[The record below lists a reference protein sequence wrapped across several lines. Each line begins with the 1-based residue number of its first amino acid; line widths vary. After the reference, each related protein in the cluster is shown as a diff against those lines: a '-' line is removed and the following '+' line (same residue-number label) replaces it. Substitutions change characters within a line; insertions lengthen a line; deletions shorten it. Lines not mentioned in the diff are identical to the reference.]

1 MTKKKRICLLW
12 IVCLLLLGLT
22 ACDRKGKTEGQTSGP
37 LTSVLNGE
45 YVYVPTFSP
54 LKNIGEKTYLNHSL
68 VQGDTLY
75 YSLISYYDVVTMKY
89 DTQFMRAEISN
100 PGNGEAVTPKKP
112 QVEGYEANV
121 SGFQVDDKGN
131 LYVAYYLTPP
141 YVKGGSYD
149 YEDYTSYLVKYD
161 NNGNAIFEEDLKTML
176 TDENNGYIS
185 SLVICEDGR
194 ILVSSYDA
202 IYVLKENGKL
212 QTTIRTGNRQ
222 LNDMFA
228 TEDGKVFCLLY
239 NSTNKKMEL
248 AELDIK
254 KKCLGEAYQN
264 LPEGILRVSG
274 GATGKLLV
282 MNNSYLYEYDLTTGQ
297 AVPVVNWMDCYL
309 NSNGINHFSMLED
322 GNILLIYGE
331 PSSDAK
337 ELVKLTKTKASELP
351 QKEQLVLASLYDTNQ
366 DPELQKAIMEFN
378 RTNSQYKI
386 VFKSYMDQSSQRT
399 ENSIQDAI
407 TRMHA
412 DLMSDNPPDII
423 DLSYGNMGDWER
435 AGILEDL
442 GPYLEKSQVIKKE
455 DFVPSVLQA
464 YNYKG
469 KQITIPGSFRLNTLI
484 GKAALVGHTPGWT
497 LEEMMQLAEQYPE
510 AKLLELMTPEL
521 NLEMCLQYNS
531 SFFVDYESGTCSF
544 DSPEFI
550 RVLEFARKFEGY
562 PTGNLPMQFQQNKVL
577 LSSLSIYS
585 VEEYQKYQM
594 MFEEPTVCVGYPMVD
609 GSNGVF
615 IEAAEMYGITAKS
628 EHKAGAWAFIEKQLS
643 YQGVS
648 GDYTW
653 GFPSRIDELEEV
665 FKEAQR
671 PEYKEDENGQ
681 RQEVPKAT
689 VTFEDWETEIY
700 GASAEQIEEL
710 RVLMEEAKPVNRNNA
725 EILNIITEEA
735 QAYFVG
741 QKSAEDVAKII
752 QSRVS
757 IFVSENG

>member
-222 LNDMFA
+222 LNDMFV

-239 NSTNKKMEL
+239 NSINKKMEL

-297 AVPVVNWMDCYL
+297 AVPVVSWMDCYL

-331 PSSDAK
+331 PSSDTK

-351 QKEQLVLASLYDTNQ
+351 QKEQLVLASFYDTNQ
-366 DPELQKAIMEFN
+366 DPNLQKAIMEFN
-378 RTNSQYKI
+378 RTNSQYRI

-423 DLSYGNMGDWER
+423 DLSYGNMGDLER

-469 KQITIPGSFRLNTLI
+469 KQITIPESFRLNTLI

-681 RQEVPKAT
+681 LQEVPKAT

-735 QAYFVG
+735 QGYFVG